1 MSRVRRTGLYWMLL
15 SSGISIVWGFFLTQ
29 TTGGMADFQAVYYG
43 ARCLIE
49 HRDPYQEAEFLRV
62 YQEAG
67 RGFPADLK
75 RSNLLRRA
83 IPICINLP
91 TALVLTTPLAILAWG
106 PAHLL
111 WLTLQ
116 ACCII
121 FDAFLVWDLAGNS
134 APRVSLF
141 LICLLLANSEVI
153 LSSGNLAG
161 IAVSLCIAAVW
172 CFFKERFVPA
182 GIFFLAVSL
191 VTKPQDA
198 GLVWLFFLIGG
209 ASYRKRALQTLVVTL
224 VLSLPAVL
232 WVSNVAPHWMH
243 ELHGNLLATSAHGDI
258 RDPGP
263 TSSAIHELEI
273 VIDLQSVVS
282 VFRDDPRIYNPASY
296 LVCGTLLLA
305 WAIRTF
311 RSRSS
316 HARDWLA
323 LAAIVP
329 LTMLV
334 NYHRPYDAKLLLL
347 TVPACA
353 LLWAEDG
360 LIAWTSLVINT
371 AGILLTGDIPLAV
384 LLIFTD
390 RLHLS
395 TTGTFGKIL
404 TVVLLRPATLILLA
418 TSVFYLYVF
427 VRRPSVTFELTKTSV
442 EA

>member
-15 SSGISIVWGFFLTQ
+15 SSGISILWGISIAQ
-29 TTGGMADFQAVYYG
+29 NAGGMADFQAVYYG
-43 ARCLIE
+43 ARCLVE

-62 YQEAG
+62 YQAAG

-75 RSNLLRRA
+75 DSNLLRRA

-91 TALVLTTPLAILAWG
+91 TALVLTVPFAICTWG
-106 PAHLL
+106 TAHLL
-111 WLTLQ
+111 WLSLQ

-121 FDAFLVWDLAGNS
+121 IAAFLVWDLAGNL

-141 LICLLLANSEVI
+141 LICVVLANCEVL

-161 IAVSLCIAAVW
+161 IAVSFCVIAVW

-182 GIFFLAVSL
+182 GILCLAVSL

-209 ASYRKRALQTLVVTL
+209 ASFKKRAVQTFVVAL

-232 WVSNVAPHWMH
+232 WVSHISPDWMQ
-243 ELHGNLLATSAHGDI
+243 ELHANLVATSAHGDI

-263 TSSAIHELEI
+263 TASSIHELEI
-273 VIDLQSVVS
+273 VIDLQSVIS
-282 VFRDDPRIYNPASY
+282 IFHDDPRIYNPASY
-296 LVCGTLLLA
+296 LICGTFLLV
-305 WAIRTF
+305 WTIRTL

-316 HARDWLA
+316 PARNWIA

-334 NYHRPYDAKLLLL
+334 SYHRPYDAKLLLL

-353 LLWAEDG
+353 LLWAEG
-360 LIAWTSLVINT
+360 GRTAWAAVLINT
-371 AGILLTGDIPLAV
+371 AAILLTGDIPLAV
-384 LLIFTD
+384 LLVLTD
-390 RLHLS
+390 HLHLS
-395 TTGTFGKIL
+395 TGSTLGKIM
-404 TVVLLRPATLILLA
+404 TIVLLRPATLILLA
-418 TSVFYLYVF
+418 ISIFYLCVLI
-427 VRRPSVTFELTKTSV
+427 RRTSDSYQSTGPV